1 VTSRID
7 TGVPVRLHGAWDN
20 RSLDYAATL
29 YLDTS
34 AVRVVSP
41 ATEPAETVLPLAT
54 LAGATVRAG
63 VLTLWQ
69 VDARQLRVSDSPHL
83 DGFRAR
89 LEAAVC
95 EFPAQTLSLRGFGS
109 ESSAPESDHDRWFE
123 QLLQARRLAEETRTI
138 ETQRRAFDPGRLRRH
153 AQQTHTDWAAARED
167 APADRRALVAELD
180 EVATVYW
187 RELDALERWSIALRA
202 AAEQPTEYVVW
213 RTWTEAV
220 RRCFHA
226 ADEVWTASIPALAD
240 SRGASGSLWRRV
252 LRRGNE
258 STG

>member
-1 VTSRID
+1 VTSRTD
-7 TGVPVRLHGAWDN
+7 TGVPARLHGAWDD
-20 RSLDYAATL
+20 RTLDYAVTL
-29 YLDTS
+29 HLDAA
-34 AVRVVSP
+34 AVRVLSSP
-41 ATEPAETVLPLAT
+41 PGPADAVLPLEV

-69 VDARQLRVSDSPHL
+69 VDARQLSVSGSPHL

-95 EFPAQTLSLRGFGS
+95 VFPAQTLSLRGFGS
-109 ESSAPESDHDRWFE
+109 ESSAPGSDHDRWFE

-153 AQQTHTDWAAARED
+153 AQQTHADWAGVRAE

-180 EVATVYW
+180 ELAEPYW
-187 RELDALERWSIALRA
+187 HALDALERWSIALRA
-202 AAEQPTEYVVW
+202 AAEQPTEFVVW
-213 RTWTEAV
+213 RSWTVAV
-220 RRCFHA
+220 RRCFSA
-226 ADEVWTASIPALAD
+226 ADSVWTASIPSLAD
-240 SRGASGSLWRRV
+240 ARGASGSLWRRV

-258 STG
+258 LAG